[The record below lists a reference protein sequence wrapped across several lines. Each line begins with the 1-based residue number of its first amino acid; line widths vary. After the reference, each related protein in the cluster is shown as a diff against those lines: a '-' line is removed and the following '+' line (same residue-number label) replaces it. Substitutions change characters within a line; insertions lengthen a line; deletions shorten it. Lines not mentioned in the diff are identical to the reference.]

1 MRVLLDENLNWRLER
16 ALPGHHIES
25 VQRNGL
31 AGLKNGEWL
40 ARAVVEKFDGFIT
53 MDGNIAFQ
61 QNYANLPRRK
71 IARRAASNR
80 LRDTEP
86 LMFKVLTLLPGL
98 RPGTLT
104 TVALD
109 S

>member
-16 ALPGHHIES
+16 ALSGHQVES
-25 VQRNGL
+25 VQRNGM
-31 AGLKNGEWL
+31 AGLTNGELL
-40 ARAVVEKFDGFIT
+40 ARAAAENFDVFVT

-61 QNYANLPRRK
+61 QNYAKPPLRMV
-71 IARRAASNR
+71 ALRAASNR

-86 LMFKVLTLLPGL
+86 LMAKLLALLPSL
-98 RPGTLT
+98 KPGTLT